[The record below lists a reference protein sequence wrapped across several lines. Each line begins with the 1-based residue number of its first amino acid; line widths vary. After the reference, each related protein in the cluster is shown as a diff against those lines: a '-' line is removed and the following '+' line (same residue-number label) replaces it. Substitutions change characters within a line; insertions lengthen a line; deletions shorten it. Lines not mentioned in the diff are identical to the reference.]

1 VNHLSLYCRY
11 IGVSFRGQMQYRMSF
26 LMSATGQLIST
37 FIEVAAIW
45 ALFSRFGNLEFWRL
59 EEVCLFYGVVNISFA
74 LADAVSTGFDVFGPQ
89 YIKTG
94 NFDRLLLRPR
104 PIVLQLLGHELALR
118 RAGRLIQGLAVF
130 LWGASQLNLDWSLM
144 NYLLLVFTILGGM
157 ALFSGLLVFQ
167 ATLSI
172 WTVESLEIMNTLT
185 YGGVQTAQYPL
196 SIYESWFRK
205 FFTFIV
211 PLACISY
218 FPVIALMDKQDPLG
232 STYLLQVMSPIMG
245 FVFLGCALTFF
256 QFGVRKY
263 TSTGS

>member
-1 VNHLSLYCRY
+1 MNSLSLYGRY
-11 IGVSFRGQMQYRMSF
+11 IGVSFLGQMQYRMSF
-26 LMSATGQLIST
+26 MMSAVGQLFAT
-37 FIEVAAIW
+37 VIEVTAIW

-74 LADAVSTGFDVFGPQ
+74 FADAISPGFDLFGPL
-89 YIKTG
+89 YVKTG

-104 PIVLQLLGHELALR
+104 AIVLQLLGHELALR
-118 RAGRLIQGLAVF
+118 RVGRLIQGVAVF
-130 LWGASQLNLDWSLM
+130 AWGAYQLDLSWNLG
-144 NYLLLVFTILGGM
+144 NCFLLSFTIVAGVAM
-157 ALFSGLLVFQ
+157 FTGLMVFQ

-196 SIYESWFRK
+196 DIYESWFQK

-218 FPVIALMDKQDPLG
+218 FPIIALMDKHDPLG
-232 STYLLQVMSPIMG
+232 TNFVFQVMAPLFG
-245 FVFLGCALTFF
+245 FVFLGFAIFFF
-256 QFGVRKY
+256 QFGVKRY